1 MQCAQ
6 VTLLCCTERKLNSK
20 VKLMDLNKFY
30 VAGINYKKTDASI
43 RGQFAVNTD
52 QYSAILQ
59 DASQTAISEM
69 FVLSTCN
76 RTEIF
81 GLADDAETLIQLLC
95 KETAGTAD
103 TFKKLAY
110 VKKGMAAVE
119 HLFSVAGGLDSQI
132 LGDYEIVGQIKQAVK
147 HAKESNY
154 IGAFMERLFNTV
166 LQTSKAIKTNTELS
180 SGTVSV
186 SFAAIQFLRQH
197 LPDASNKKIVLL
209 GTGKIG
215 RNTCKNL
222 IDYCGGRDITLI
234 NRTDAKAAE
243 LATEMKLLSA
253 PYSHMLEEV
262 RAADVVIVATNAEE
276 PIIRKA
282 DLQGFGSKI
291 LIDLSIPNN
300 IEPATGDL
308 PGVALVNVDGLSKIN
323 DETLQ
328 KRTAEVP
335 KANALIVEHMQE
347 FLEWYGMRKHA
358 PALRAA
364 KQKLQEIHE
373 CGLFFTQGAEIS
385 NPDVDDRSAD
395 TIQKV
400 INNMALKMRR
410 QQLPGCS
417 YLEAINDFIAA
428 QNMN

>member
-1 MQCAQ
+1 
-6 VTLLCCTERKLNSK
+6 
-20 VKLMDLNKFY
+20 MDLNKFY

-52 QYSAILQ
+52 QYSALLQ
-59 DASQTAISEM
+59 DAPQTAVSEM

-81 GLADDAETLIQLLC
+81 GLADNAETLIQLLC
-95 KETAGTAD
+95 KETAGSAED
-103 TFKKLAY
+103 FKEIAY
-110 VKKGMAAVE
+110 IKSGMAAVE

-147 HAKESNY
+147 HAKEHNY
-154 IGAFMERLFNTV
+154 VGAFLERLFNTV
-166 LQTSKAIKTNTELS
+166 LQSSKAIKTGTELS

-186 SFAAIQFLRQH
+186 SFAAIQFLKQH
-197 LPDASNKKIVLL
+197 LPDATNKKIVLL

-222 IDYCGGRDITLI
+222 IDYSGSRNITLI
-234 NRTDAKAAE
+234 NRTDAKAEE
-243 LATEMKLLSA
+243 LATELKLLSA

-262 RAADVVIVATNAEE
+262 RSADVVIVATNAEE

-282 DLQGFGSKI
+282 DLQGFGNKI

-300 IEPATGDL
+300 IEPAAGEL
-308 PGVALVNVDGLSKIN
+308 PGIALVNVDGLSKIN
-323 DETLQ
+323 DETLL

-335 KANALIVEHMQE
+335 KANAIIVEHMQE
-347 FLEWYGMRKHA
+347 FIEWYGMRKHA

-373 CGLFFTQGAEIS
+373 CGLFFTQGAVINS
-385 NPDVDDRSAD
+385 PDTDERSAD

-417 YLEAINDFIAA
+417 YIEAINDFIAA